1 MADKTTGFVY
11 VGRPTCE
18 DCQAFQPILKKEL
31 KKTTRPKMAYYNT
44 DKASEKSRDDMIA
57 LLEKWTSILS
67 QRWFI

>member
-31 KKTTRPKMAYYNT
+31 KKKTTRPQKMAYYNT
-44 DKASEKSRDDMIA
+44 DKASEKESR
-57 LLEKWTSILS
+57 
-67 QRWFI
+67 